1 MLYIVYTFTEKKM
14 QCIIWGFIS
23 SNDTCSQVCASTFL
37 SLENTVRARIHLFW
51 SRFILKVHYIPVTHQ
66 MHCLGSFCQSF
77 ERLSWNIRVLLDL
90 SFFPNISIYNTVK
103 HCSKFLRSSVFSSA
117 LREKV
122 FHWHGTGNINERLFC
137 VEGILSLHS
146 PQCTTRGIKTPD
158 K

>member
-1 MLYIVYTFTEKKM
+1 M

-23 SNDTCSQVCASTFL
+23 SNDTCSQICASTFL

-51 SRFILKVHYIPVTHQ
+51 SRFILTVHYIPITHQ

-77 ERLSWNIRVLLDL
+77 ERLSWNISVLLDL
-90 SFFPNISIYNTVK
+90 SFFFFSITSIYNTVK
-103 HCSKFLRSSVFSSA
+103 LCSRFLRSSVFSSA

-122 FHWHGTGNINERLFC
+122 FHWHRTGKTNERLFC
-137 VEGILSLHS
+137 VEGWIPSLNS

-158 K
+158 KSTTACHH